1 MILVPFYKIAELL
14 PATRESVQRLGLV
27 TLDQITRALVAAVE
41 NPPPNGRVQIVDL
54 AGIRS
59 AGR

>member
-1 MILVPFYKIAELL
+1 LL
-14 PATRESVQRLGLV
+14 NSFRRRRETAKRLGLV
-27 TLDQITRALVAAVE
+27 TIEQMLGALVAAVE
-41 NPPPNGRVQIVDL
+41 NPPPNGRVQIINV